1 MYDRLDRHKGRLAI
15 NKYYDE
21 YAASVV
27 YIIHIFYM
35 NDIYDS
41 TYLGTAVAT
50 CRY

>member
-35 NDIYDS
+35 NDVIYVRR
-41 TYLGTAVAT
+41 AVVE
-50 CRY
+50 